1 MSAPGP
7 EDWSDPGH
15 LGGRWRSAILRSPVG
30 LTVLGVAACSVA
42 LSVAGFFAL
51 SRALE
56 LPRTHHFPYY
66 LAIAIVIP
74 VFVSVPISWVIVR
87 LLREVDV
94 ARRLAERLASNDA
107 LTGLLNRRR
116 FAELS
121 RRELGLALR
130 TGTPLTALLIDLDD
144 FKRVNDRLGHAEGDR
159 LLEATARRILGAL
172 RSTDLAARWGGEEFA
187 LLLPGSGLDDGV
199 AVAQR
204 ILQSLREL
212 AVGEGDDRHPC
223 TASIGVAASAGAG
236 EDFDPLID
244 RADRA
249 MYAAKLAGKNRVE
262 RALPPQ
268 PG

>member
-1 MSAPGP
+1 MSAPGH
-7 EDWSDPGH
+7 EDWIDPGH

-56 LPRTHHFPYY
+56 LPRTQHFSYY

-130 TGTPLTALLIDLDD
+130 TGTPLTALLIDLYD

-172 RSTDLAARWGGEEFA
+172 RSTDLASRWGGEELRCCCRA
-187 LLLPGSGLDDGV
+187 LASM
-199 AVAQR
+199 
-204 ILQSLREL
+204 
-212 AVGEGDDRHPC
+212 
-223 TASIGVAASAGAG
+223 TASPSRSASCSRCASLTTAT
-236 EDFDPLID
+236 
-244 RADRA
+244 RAPPRSAWRGPRA
-249 MYAAKLAGKNRVE
+249 
-262 RALPPQ
+262 RARASTH
-268 PG
+268 